1 MKKLYEKNE
10 LTFALVWIAI
20 YVIGTSLAEA
30 LNEAIGAYKLVSAV
44 FHMAMTACLFLWVK
58 QNGLTEKYGLFL
70 PRYRIAHAWFFIP
83 LMLVCLYKL
92 VFSPALRFSATES
105 VLFVISMLCV
115 GFLEELIFRGFLFR
129 AIEKENLT
137 RAIIISSVTFGIGHI
152 VNLLNGQNLLDTIG
166 QIIFAVFVGFALVI
180 LFHKGKS
187 LMPCIVFHGVFNAL
201 SVIANDE
208 AQCSALGGPVSAAV
222 ILIAASAVILGGY
235 SVWNWKH
242 LKG

>member
-10 LTFALVWIAI
+10 LIFSLTWIAI

-30 LNEAIGAYKLVSAV
+30 LSETVGIPKIVSAI
-44 FHMAMTACLFLWVK
+44 FHIAMSITLLLWVRR
-58 QNGLTEKYGLFL
+58 NNLTEKYGLFL
-70 PRYRIAHAWFFIP
+70 PRYRLVQAWFFIP
-83 LMLVCLYKL
+83 LVLVCLYKL

-152 VNLLNGQNLLDTIG
+152 VNLINGQNLLETIG